1 MADHTEHSEHI
12 VSAKLYW
19 LIWFLLIIGTVVTAL
34 VATVDLGT
42 FHGIDFN
49 TVVALLIAT
58 CKASIVVLI
67 FMNGSRYIRGRDQQ
81 VKISKLPHR
90 RVSIEPM
97 SQCRSLLGNDGNAL
111 YLEAFEYRSQ
121 FRRESHY
128 TLAMPQ
134 ISRPQRRLN
143 ARRHLWPAFERPV
156 QRRQHAMIGGLLKYP
171 VPTQFW
177 SQCSRDPLLDPA
189 ACAQQLEF
197 MEVTDR
203 LGRDDLEP
211 RSRRALPL

>member
-67 FMNGSRYIRGRDQQ
+67 FMH
-81 VKISKLPHR
+81 VKYTSELMTKAILLSAIFWLLLLL
-90 RVSIEPM
+90 VLSM
-97 SQCRSLLGNDGNAL
+97 SDYSTRMAG
-111 YLEAFEYRSQ
+111 
-121 FRRESHY
+121 
-128 TLAMPQ
+128 
-134 ISRPQRRLN
+134 
-143 ARRHLWPAFERPV
+143 
-156 QRRQHAMIGGLLKYP
+156 
-171 VPTQFW
+171 
-177 SQCSRDPLLDPA
+177 
-189 ACAQQLEF
+189 
-197 MEVTDR
+197 
-203 LGRDDLEP
+203 
-211 RSRRALPL
+211 